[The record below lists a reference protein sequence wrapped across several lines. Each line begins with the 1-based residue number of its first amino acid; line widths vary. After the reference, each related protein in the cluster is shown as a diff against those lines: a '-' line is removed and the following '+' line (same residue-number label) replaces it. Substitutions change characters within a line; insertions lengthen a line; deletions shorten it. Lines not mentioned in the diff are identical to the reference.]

1 MPALSG
7 LGSGIEGLP
16 YTDVDS
22 WRSLCH
28 EHVAWDVSTDSG
40 YALTQL
46 HAENWLVR
54 NLSLLQLNDDRGY
67 GQWNRFPFFSCKGVN
82 SFLPN
87 RGVSSAYK
95 LYAKRKLFKL
105 IC

>member
-28 EHVAWDVSTDSG
+28 ERVAWDASTDSG

-46 HAENWLVR
+46 HAEN
-54 NLSLLQLNDDRGY
+54 
-67 GQWNRFPFFSCKGVN
+67 
-82 SFLPN
+82 
-87 RGVSSAYK
+87 
-95 LYAKRKLFKL
+95 
-105 IC
+105 